1 MKTRDWTSLRDSQMS
16 FRRVAL
22 GAVRSLAR
30 RSPVTDIGALSV
42 GQNRVASLEDALAI
56 GGRRGAAG
64 ASSSGVEAG
73 GVKVFTVDPRE
84 TAKLE
89 ADAALWWDEERGP
102 FAPLHAMNPT
112 RVGFIR
118 EALARHFDTGIEPG
132 TGVRD
137 IADES
142 TTTSGVNYD
151 GGVGHIGPAGD
162 LGPAQPLA
170 GLRILDV
177 GCGGGIL
184 CESLARLGA
193 DVTGIDAAKGNIDIA
208 TAHAAKDPG
217 MSRRVT
223 YHATTAEEV
232 AAAGAKFDAV
242 VSLEV
247 VEHVNDP
254 EGFVRQLEAL
264 TDPGGA
270 VFISTLNRTA
280 RSYALAILAAER
292 VLGWVPPGTHEF
304 EKFITPEELAAVAHR
319 AGLEVREA
327 AGMVYT
333 PPLPAPGRNGAVAG
347 RWSLSGDDL
356 AVNYVVYM
364 SKPK

>member
-1 MKTRDWTSLRDSQMS
+1 MVNKYYDLATSFYEYGWGESFHFAHRYKWETLRESI
-16 FRRVAL
+16 
-22 GAVRSLAR
+22 VRHEHFLA
-30 RSPVTDIGALSV
+30 SKL
-42 GQNRVASLEDALAI
+42 N
-56 GGRRGAAG
+56 
-64 ASSSGVEAG
+64 
-73 GVKVFTVDPRE
+73 VK
-84 TAKLE
+84 
-89 ADAALWWDEERGP
+89 
-102 FAPLHAMNPT
+102 
-112 RVGFIR
+112 
-118 EALARHFDTGIEPG
+118 PG
-132 TGVRD
+132 DKV
-137 IADES
+137 
-142 TTTSGVNYD
+142 
-151 GGVGHIGPAGD
+151 
-162 LGPAQPLA
+162 
-170 GLRILDV
+170 LDV

>member
-1 MKTRDWTSLRDSQMS
+1 MDETRDSHMS
-16 FRRVAL
+16 FRRVTL
-22 GAVRSLAR
+22 GAVRLLSR
-30 RSPVTDIGALSV
+30 RAPVADPGALSLLPS
-42 GQNRVASLEDALAI
+42 RVARGEDALAKL
-56 GGRRGAAG
+56 GRRGAAG
-64 ASSSGVEAG
+64 ASSSGVEPDD
-73 GVKVFTVDPRE
+73 VKIFTVDPRE
-84 TAKLE
+84 TAKFE

-112 RVGFIR
+112 RVGFIS
-118 EALARHFDTGIEPG
+118 EALARHFDGGIEPG

-137 IADES
+137 IAGES
-142 TTTSGVNYD
+142 ITTSATS
-151 GGVGHIGPAGD
+151 VGAAGD

-193 DVTGIDAAKGNIDIA
+193 DVTGIDAAKGNIAVA

-264 TDPGGA
+264 TNPGGA
-270 VFISTLNRTA
+270 VFMSTVNRTA
-280 RSYALAILAAER
+280 RSYALAIVAAER
-292 VLGWVPPGTHEF
+292 VLRWVPPGTHEF
-304 EKFITPEELAAVAHR
+304 EKFMTPEELAAVAHR

-347 RWSLSGDDL
+347 RWTLSGDDL
-356 AVNYVVYM
+356 AVNYIVYL